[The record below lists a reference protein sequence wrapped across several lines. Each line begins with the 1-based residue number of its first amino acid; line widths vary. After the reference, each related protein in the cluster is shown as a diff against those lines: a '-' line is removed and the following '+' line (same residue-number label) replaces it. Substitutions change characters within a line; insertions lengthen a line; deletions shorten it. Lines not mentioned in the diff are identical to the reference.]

1 MNNSDVDL
9 KGGGLKRSPDF
20 SFILSLK
27 TYSLSAM
34 KYFIAILSCLFAAGG
49 VSAQSVSKTVKTVTI
64 TETTSVERTAESK
77 RVALF
82 VRNDSG
88 NPKLADCGKNLE
100 FALSARLNNLGFAVV
115 NHDLALRN
123 LNDYLGNPNA
133 KYRSEASN
141 FKRMFAGDSPD
152 AKLFENA
159 SGLRIAEFVGADYIL
174 SVSIGGLTAERKV
187 FDGYDIKT
195 LNTTY
200 RLRAS
205 YNIYGGD
212 GAGTAGGAVKTQKT
226 LRQTGNL
233 IEISDD
239 VLDSLLDDTAAQ
251 MAAKLGVQNEEGGIV
266 SKGVSFGEVGIVC
279 ELADLSF
286 PEIVLKNGRY
296 ELSNAVVPVKIPHIT
311 ADIDGMAHT
320 LGGKIKLSKG
330 VHILKIHQ
338 RDIVPVEKT
347 FNITGSPDQT
357 LAFTLN
363 LTDEARNRWKADMA
377 FVEEMKNRAKLSDD
391 RRILTEAEAER
402 IRGIARMFE
411 QSGFKVDAKALPE
424 IRRTQSIFGQ

>member
-1 MNNSDVDL
+1 M
-9 KGGGLKRSPDF
+9 KRSPDF
-20 SFILSLK
+20 AFILPPK
-27 TYSLSAM
+27 TYSCSAM
-34 KYFIAILSCLFAAGG
+34 KYFIAILSCLLVAGD
-49 VSAQSVSKTVKTVTI
+49 VCAQSISKTVKTVTV
-64 TETTSVERTAESK
+64 TETTSVERSVAPK

-88 NPKLADCGKNLE
+88 NPKLADSGKNLE

-115 NHDLALRN
+115 DHDLALRN

-141 FKRMFAGDSPD
+141 FKRLFAGDSPD

-159 SGLRIAEFVGADYIL
+159 PGLRIAEFIGADYIL

-212 GAGTAGGAVKTQKT
+212 GAGTAGGAVGAQKT
-226 LRQTGNL
+226 VRQTGNL
-233 IEISDD
+233 VEISDD
-239 VLDSLLDDTAAQ
+239 VLDSLLEDAAAQ
-251 MAAKLGVQNEEGGIV
+251 AAAKLGVQNEEGKIV
-266 SKGVSFGEVGIVC
+266 SKGVSFGEVKIVC

-286 PEIVLKNGRY
+286 PEVVLKNGRY
-296 ELSNAVVPVKIPHIT
+296 ELASTVFPVKIPYVT

-320 LGGKIKLSKG
+320 LGGKIRLSKG
-330 VHILKIHQ
+330 VHVLKIDQ
-338 RDIVPVEKT
+338 RDIVPIEKT

-363 LTDEARNRWKADMA
+363 LTDGARNRLKADMA
-377 FVEEMKNRAKLSDD
+377 FLEEMKNRAKLSDE
-391 RRILTEAEAER
+391 RRILTDAEADR
-402 IRGIARMFE
+402 IRGMAKMFE

>member
-1 MNNSDVDL
+1 
-9 KGGGLKRSPDF
+9 
-20 SFILSLK
+20 
-27 TYSLSAM
+27 M
-34 KYFIAILSCLFAAGG
+34 KYFIAILSCLLVAGG
-49 VSAQSVSKTVKTVTI
+49 VCAQSISKTVKTVTV
-64 TETTSVERTAESK
+64 TETTSVERSVAPK

-88 NPKLADCGKNLE
+88 NPKLADSGKNLE

-115 NHDLALRN
+115 DHDLALRN

-133 KYRSEASN
+133 KYRS
-141 FKRMFAGDSPD
+141 D
-152 AKLFENA
+152 ENA
-159 SGLRIAEFVGADYIL
+159 PGLRIAEFIGADYIL

-212 GAGTAGGAVKTQKT
+212 GAGTAGGAVGAQKT
-226 LRQTGNL
+226 VRQTGNL
-233 IEISDD
+233 VEISDD
-239 VLDSLLDDTAAQ
+239 VLDSLLEDAAAQ
-251 MAAKLGVQNEEGGIV
+251 AAAKLGVQNEEGKIV
-266 SKGVSFGEVGIVC
+266 SKGVSFGEVKIVC

-286 PEIVLKNGRY
+286 PEVVLKNGRY
-296 ELSNAVVPVKIPHIT
+296 ELASTVFPVKIPYVT

-320 LGGKIKLSKG
+320 LGGKIRLSKG
-330 VHILKIHQ
+330 VHVLKIDQ
-338 RDIVPVEKT
+338 RDIVPIEKT

-363 LTDEARNRWKADMA
+363 LTDGARNRLKADMA
-377 FVEEMKNRAKLSDD
+377 FLEEMKNRAKLSDE
-391 RRILTEAEAER
+391 RRILTDAEADR
-402 IRGIARMFE
+402 IRGMAKMFE